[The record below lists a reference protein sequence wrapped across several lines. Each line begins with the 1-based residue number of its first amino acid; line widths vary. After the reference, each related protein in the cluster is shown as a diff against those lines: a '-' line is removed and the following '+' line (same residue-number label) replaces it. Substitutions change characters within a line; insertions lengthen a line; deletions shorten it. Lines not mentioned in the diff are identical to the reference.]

1 MSSKKDYIKTAE
13 ILSMSRKNFA
23 KDISY
28 RNMCQDFAFE
38 FHLYYFYCYSH
49 GEMKGGNR
57 MKEDCFIIG

>member
-38 FHLYYFYCYSH
+38 FHLDNKRFDFDKFYDAC
-49 GEMKGGNR
+49 G
-57 MKEDCFIIG
+57 IIRGV